1 MHLTGFVG
9 TVDSWGVHILAT
21 MSLASGVLLGY
32 LAARHARAR
41 HQQVALRLRRELLH
55 GRSAGRDIQESA
67 CTLRKLLTRHHA
79 RLDQLREQIGRLGV
93 EQQET
98 EWESLCRET
107 EEVLALA
114 VRLATQVASD
124 YDAIREQANQLPAS
138 VQMPT
143 DSLTGVSCRRV
154 LDEALAAH
162 LAMSDRYGHGFCLAI
177 VGIDPLELLTGH
189 PGRLEGDRL
198 LQRVARLLGKSV
210 RETDL
215 LARYGDGAFAVLMPQ
230 TDLEGAAV
238 YGERLRAE
246 VEQRLFITV
255 TGGVTASLDGDDADS
270 LLARAVAALDR
281 AKAAGGNCVCRHDG
295 ERIEPVLEEVPA
307 SAAE

>member
-1 MHLTGFVG
+1 
-9 TVDSWGVHILAT
+9 
-21 MSLASGVLLGY
+21 
-32 LAARHARAR
+32 
-41 HQQVALRLRRELLH
+41 
-55 GRSAGRDIQESA
+55 
-67 CTLRKLLTRHHA
+67 
-79 RLDQLREQIGRLGV
+79 LDQFREQVVRLGV
-93 EQQET
+93 EPQQT
-98 EWESLCRET
+98 EWEGLRREA

-124 YDAIREQANQLPAS
+124 YDAIREQASQLPAS
-138 VQMPT
+138 VQMPA
-143 DSLTGVSCRRV
+143 DPLTGVSCRRV
-154 LDEALAAH
+154 LDEALASH
-162 LAMSDRYGHGFCLAI
+162 LAMSDRYGHAFCLAI
-177 VGIDPLELLTGH
+177 MSIDPLQLLTGQ

-198 LQRVARLLGKSV
+198 LQRAARLLGESV

-215 LARYGDGAFAVLMPQ
+215 LARFGDEAFAVLMPQ

-246 VEQRLFITV
+246 VEQRLSITV
-255 TGGVTASLDGDDADS
+255 TGGVTAALDGDDADS

-281 AKAAGGNCVCRHDG
+281 AKAAGGNGVCRHDG